1 MKTAK
6 LIGILVLVLA
16 LGIVII
22 QNRAPVRTHFLFITV
37 EMPHILLLLITSGA
51 GFALGL
57 LVALF
62 NRSKTQGVRENIA
75 SMLNKIHICPI
86 VFARL
91 DRAIQRMDMQ

>member
-22 QNRAPVRTHFLFITV
+22 QNRAPVQTHFLLVTV
-37 EMPHILLLLITSGA
+37 EMPQILLLMLTAGA

-62 NRSKTQGVRENIA
+62 DRPKLKLQKKTPGNISISERAESFGKTQKE
-75 SMLNKIHICPI
+75 KT
-86 VFARL
+86 
-91 DRAIQRMDMQ
+91 D

>member
-6 LIGILVLVLA
+6 LIGILALVLV

-22 QNRAPVRTHFLFITV
+22 QNRAPVRTHFLLITV
-37 EMPHILLLLITSGA
+37 EMPHVLLLLIAGG

-57 LVALF
+57 PVALF
-62 NRSKTQGVRENIA
+62 NRYKTQGVRENIA

>member
-6 LIGILVLVLA
+6 LIGILALVLV

-22 QNRAPVRTHFLFITV
+22 QNRAPVQTHFLLITV
-37 EMPHILLLLITSGA
+37 EMPHILLLLLIAGG

-62 NRSKTQGVRENIA
+62 NRSKPKE
-75 SMLNKIHICPI
+75 
-86 VFARL
+86 
-91 DRAIQRMDMQ
+91 

>member
-6 LIGILVLVLA
+6 LIGILALVLV

-22 QNRAPVRTHFLFITV
+22 QNREPVRTHFLLITV
-37 EMPHILLLLITSGA
+37 EMPHVLLLLLTAAA

-62 NRSKTQGVRENIA
+62 NRPKPRE
-75 SMLNKIHICPI
+75 
-86 VFARL
+86 
-91 DRAIQRMDMQ
+91 

>member
-6 LIGILVLVLA
+6 LLGILVLVLV

-22 QNRAPVRTHFLFITV
+22 QNRAPVRTHFLLITV
-37 EMPHILLLLITSGA
+37 EMPHVLLLLLIAGG

-62 NRSKTQGVRENIA
+62 NRPKPKE
-75 SMLNKIHICPI
+75 
-86 VFARL
+86 
-91 DRAIQRMDMQ
+91 

>member
-6 LIGILVLVLA
+6 LIGILALVLV

-22 QNRAPVRTHFLFITV
+22 QNREPVRTHFLLITV
-37 EMPHILLLLITSGA
+37 EMPHVLLLLLIAGG

-62 NRSKTQGVRENIA
+62 NRPKPRE
-75 SMLNKIHICPI
+75 
-86 VFARL
+86 
-91 DRAIQRMDMQ
+91 

>member
-6 LIGILVLVLA
+6 LIGILALVLV

-22 QNRAPVRTHFLFITV
+22 QNREPVRTHFLLITV
-37 EMPHILLLLITSGA
+37 EMPHVLLLLLIAGG

-62 NRSKTQGVRENIA
+62 NRSKPRE
-75 SMLNKIHICPI
+75 
-86 VFARL
+86 
-91 DRAIQRMDMQ
+91 